1 MLCFEHYEMQVVQSL
16 LEGLAGSVGQREVA
30 TLTAELIPILIET
43 TGSTNARMAAAA
55 SENLLHL
62 AGDLQ
67 SISAIRYMHPLLMC
81 CSSLVPHMTSIC
93 L

>member
-1 MLCFEHYEMQVVQSL
+1 MQVVQSL
-16 LEGLAGSVGQREVA
+16 LEGMAGHVGQREVA

-62 AGDLQ
+62 AGEDTDLM
-67 SISAIRYMHPLLMC
+67 SRSTRMHM
-81 CSSLVPHMTSIC
+81 SLASVPTA
-93 L
+93 

>member
-1 MLCFEHYEMQVVQSL
+1 M
-16 LEGLAGSVGQREVA
+16 LEGMAGHVGQREVA

-62 AGDLQ
+62 AGEDTQ
-67 SISAIRYMHPLLMC
+67 EC
-81 CSSLVPHMTSIC
+81 
-93 L
+93 